1 MKPLKIVLMLTLTV
15 VSLSLAVF
23 LVEGVTSEIVE
34 QRQAEEIEAALKT
47 IFPAIDATNDDLT
60 YVTDADFGISGI
72 TQVIEIESGGSPKGY
87 VYTVEFTGYAST
99 ITYLMGVDATGTITG
114 YQILSQ
120 GDTPGFGAKIAESD
134 RWEQFTG
141 MSIEMAGN
149 GEFDGI
155 SGATV
160 TTTGWKSSLRVVYE
174 YHLDTYGYTPLTPE
188 QIILAKKEAL
198 AGKDLVAYENEN
210 PFADYGIQSVHIDS
224 DETVVV
230 YEVEFV
236 GFNANDVNE
245 YLIAYDL
252 SDHTLIGY
260 ETLYSGDSE
269 DWGAARMNDAANWTQ
284 FEGLA
289 GTDLLEYTVDGFAG
303 VTVTGNALES
313 SLTNVA
319 TYHRWEFEGIKVLTP
334 EEQYVA
340 YQEELFPNAV
350 RFEEVTSFK
359 PSNLIVHKIYDAYD
373 ASDNFVGTI
382 YHVATI
388 GASYSKITTIEFLVG
403 IDPFNAFTGFRM
415 LKDTET
421 DGIADPFY
429 ADGYGDT
436 IDGDDIAAAIGL
448 DAVAGSTLT
457 YTEIVAAMEVIAVY
471 HVDEYLQ
478 RPDSVI
484 VDNADLLAAFPTA
497 VTFVSIYDDMAYNAR
512 IGNVYEAQDGSGNV
526 LGHVYFAYA
535 SGYSGSTIEYTF
547 GVASD
552 GTTQL
557 IHIVTSGQSWNDANA
572 YGDYDGSFGLVF
584 NSDNVWLEGFEA
596 IDIATI
602 LTGPVDSV
610 SGVTNTTG
618 GMITSLET
626 IAQYHQDETTGGGN

>member
-15 VSLSLAVF
+15 VTLSLAVF
-23 LVEGVTSEIVE
+23 FVEGVTSDIVAE
-34 QRQAEEIEAALKT
+34 RQAKEIEEALQS
-47 IFPAIDATNDDLT
+47 IFPDIDAASDDIT

-72 TQVIEIESGGSPKGY
+72 TQVIEITNGGDPKGY
-87 VYTVEFTGYAST
+87 VYTVEFTGYSST
-99 ITYLMGVDATGTITG
+99 ITYLMGVDASGTITG

-120 GDTPGFGAKIAESD
+120 GDTPGFGAKIAEAD

-160 TTTGWKSSLRVVYE
+160 TTNGWKSSLRVVYE

-188 QIILAKKEAL
+188 QMLLAKKEAL
-198 AGKDLVAYENEN
+198 AGTDLIAYTNEN
-210 PFADYGIQSVHIDS
+210 PFDSYGIQSVHIDS

-230 YEVEFV
+230 YAASFV

-252 SDHTLIGY
+252 TDHTIIGY

-269 DWGAARMNDAANWTQ
+269 DWGAERMNDTANWSQ
-284 FEGLA
+284 FEGLD
-289 GTDLLEYTVDGFAG
+289 GTDLLDYTVDGFAG
-303 VTVTGNALES
+303 VTVTGNALET
-313 SLTNVA
+313 SLSNVA
-319 TYHRWEFEGIKVLTP
+319 TYHRWEFEGVKVLTP
-334 EEQYVA
+334 EEQYEA
-340 YQEELFPNAV
+340 YQNELFATAT
-350 RFEEVTSFK
+350 RFEDVTSFK
-359 PSNLIVHKIYDAYD
+359 PTNPIVHKIYDAYD
-373 ASDNFVGTI
+373 ASDNFLGTI

-415 LKDTET
+415 LEDTET

-429 ADGYGDT
+429 ADGYGDS
-436 IDGDDIAAAIGL
+436 IEGDDIADSIGL
-448 DAVAGSTLT
+448 DAVGGSTLT
-457 YTEIVAAMEVIAVY
+457 YNEIVGAMEVLAVY
-471 HVDEYLQ
+471 HVEEYLQ
-478 RPDSVI
+478 RPDSVV

-497 VTFVSIYDDMAYNAR
+497 AAFVAVYDDMTYNAR
-512 IGNVYEAQDGSGNV
+512 IGNVYEAQDGSGTV

-535 SGYSGSTIEYTF
+535 SGYSGTTIEYTF
-547 GVASD
+547 GVAAD

-557 IHIVTSGQSWNDANA
+557 IHIVVGGQSWNDANA

-584 NSDNVWLEGFEA
+584 NSDNTWLEGFEG

-602 LTGPVDSV
+602 SSGPVDSV
-610 SGVTNTTG
+610 SGVTNTTS